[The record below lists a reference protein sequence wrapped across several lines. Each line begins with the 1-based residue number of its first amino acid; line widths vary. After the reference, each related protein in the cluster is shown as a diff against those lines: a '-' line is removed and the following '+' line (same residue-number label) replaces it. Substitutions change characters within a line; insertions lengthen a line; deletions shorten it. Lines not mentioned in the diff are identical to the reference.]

1 MAYSK
6 SDALDIPNLKS
17 IQCYYYFFFLTEL
30 VSKDA
35 DALATA
41 FRDRSPWCN
50 YTPTLPF
57 TAMQDH
63 PTTVESLTIASGT
76 GNTVELE
83 EVDLSPLTSLRSLH
97 IEERCFLF
105 TKRLIVHDLPLLQ
118 SIHID
123 RYCFIVSCQLV
134 DGSLLSIKNCSQL
147 ASIHIGSKSF
157 SEYEGVEM
165 ESVVGKGD

>member
-57 TAMQDH
+57 TALQDH

-105 TKRLIVHDLPLLQ
+105 TKRLIVHDLPLLF
-118 SIHID
+118 
-123 RYCFIVSCQLV
+123 YCI
-134 DGSLLSIKNCSQL
+134 LSTRGWL
-147 ASIHIGSKSF
+147 ASVHQELFSACIHPHWKQ
-157 SEYEGVEM
+157 EL
-165 ESVVGKGD
+165 

>member
-1 MAYSK
+1 MMAYSK

-57 TAMQDH
+57 TALQDH

-83 EVDLSPLTSLRSLH
+83 EVDL
-97 IEERCFLF
+97 
-105 TKRLIVHDLPLLQ
+105 
-118 SIHID
+118 
-123 RYCFIVSCQLV
+123 
-134 DGSLLSIKNCSQL
+134 
-147 ASIHIGSKSF
+147 
-157 SEYEGVEM
+157 
-165 ESVVGKGD
+165 